1 MALRDA
7 WLHAPVGRLSAWQ
20 QARALALREV
30 SRELHAGRARK
41 VENAVY
47 EDRVPATKRLR
58 Q

>member
-1 MALRDA
+1 MRCVMWRVPIMLTTNNWDLTKLTDEQRG
-7 WLHAPVGRLSAWQ
+7 WVETNCVVVH
-20 QARALALREV
+20 
-30 SRELHAGRARK
+30 